1 MFDSGITAME
11 KPMNP
16 EAPSIRQPARARL
29 LAAADELFYQ
39 EGVQSVGI
47 DKVIERAGVA
57 KASLYGNFSGK
68 DDLVRAYLDARH
80 EARRLAIQAKLAL
93 HEAPRDKLLSVFD
106 VIADS
111 FAKPNYRGCP
121 FIRASAEMPAEASG
135 RQVVRDARAWTR
147 ELFSGLAKQAGAAD
161 PELLARQLH
170 LLYDGAA
177 ASAQMDGDRAAAPVA
192 AKAAAAL
199 LIDAACAERAKAR
212 PEPRAARAGGRSVNR
227 TTRARR
233 R

>member
-1 MFDSGITAME
+1 
-11 KPMNP
+11 MNEP
-16 EAPSIRQPARARL
+16 VNERTSSTRQPARQRL

-68 DDLVRAYLDARH
+68 DDLVRAYLDARFA
-80 EARRLAIQAKLAL
+80 ARRAAIEAKVAL
-93 HEAPRDKLLSVFD
+93 REAPREKLLAVFD
-106 VIADS
+106 AMAEA
-111 FAKPNYRGCP
+111 FARPNYRGCP

-135 RQVVRDARAWTR
+135 RQVCRDSRQWTR
-147 ELFSGLAKQAGAAD
+147 ELFVGLSKQAGASD
-161 PELLARQLH
+161 PDALGKQLQ
-170 LLYDGAA
+170 LIYDGAA
-177 ASAQMDGDRAAAPVA
+177 ASVQMDGDPVAPAVA

-199 LIDAACAERAKAR
+199 LIDAACAKPVSNRSRSRATRSGERPAKR
-212 PEPRAARAGGRSVNR
+212 TAG
-227 TTRARR
+227 TRR